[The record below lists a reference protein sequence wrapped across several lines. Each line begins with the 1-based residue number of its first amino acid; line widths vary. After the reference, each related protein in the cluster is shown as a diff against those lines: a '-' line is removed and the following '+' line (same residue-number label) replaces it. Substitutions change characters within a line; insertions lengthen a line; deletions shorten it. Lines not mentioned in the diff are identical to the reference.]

1 MARARARLT
10 PRAGRYSHITNNNSQ
25 YRTLEDIMDH
35 TGFIDGQFVKGE
47 GAPFRVENP
56 SDESTVADLV
66 GVSEAQAA
74 AAIAAARRAFDAG
87 VWSGRSAWERAEVM
101 RAFAA
106 AMDARA
112 DTLKDLALTEAG
124 CPVSSSVMN
133 AQVGAPLRMTHEA
146 IDYYLSLPEIEDN
159 PVPLHER
166 ITPQGGTVQSLK
178 RYTPLGVVSAIS
190 AYNVPFYTA
199 MWKVVPGLLAGNS
212 VVLRPNPLAPLSAMV
227 FAEAAVEAGLPAGV
241 LNVLIEGGLEGG
253 RLMTTDPMV
262 DMVSF
267 TGSCT
272 VGALVAGQAAPSMKR
287 LVLELG
293 GKSAQIFLPD
303 AVDRAPMHAMI
314 VAIAHAGQG
323 CALGTRLFVPEA
335 SKAEVLEKAAA
346 MMAMIKVG
354 PASDP
359 ATQTGPVISAA
370 QRARCEHFVA
380 QAVAHG
386 GRVVTGGKR
395 PAHLDKGFYFEPTLL
410 DLPDNAN
417 PAAQEEIFGPV
428 AAVIGYRDLD
438 HAIAMANDSKFGLSG
453 YVHGADKAA
462 ALKVAL
468 GIRSGTVN
476 VNGGLM
482 STFASMGGIKMS
494 GIGRERGLEGFRAY
508 QQMSVLNIGG

>member
-1 MARARARLT
+1 
-10 PRAGRYSHITNNNSQ
+10 
-25 YRTLEDIMDH
+25 
-35 TGFIDGQFVKGE
+35 
-47 GAPFRVENP
+47 
-56 SDESTVADLV
+56 
-66 GVSEAQAA
+66 
-74 AAIAAARRAFDAG
+74 
-87 VWSGRSAWERAEVM
+87 
-101 RAFAA
+101 
-106 AMDARA
+106 
-112 DTLKDLALTEAG
+112 
-124 CPVSSSVMN
+124 
-133 AQVGAPLRMTHEA
+133 
-146 IDYYLSLPEIEDN
+146 
-159 PVPLHER
+159 
-166 ITPQGGTVQSLK
+166 
-178 RYTPLGVVSAIS
+178 
-190 AYNVPFYTA
+190 
-199 MWKVVPGLLAGNS
+199 
-212 VVLRPNPLAPLSAMV
+212 
-227 FAEAAVEAGLPAGV
+227 
-241 LNVLIEGGLEGG
+241 
-253 RLMTTDPMV
+253 
-262 DMVSF
+262 
-267 TGSCT
+267 
-272 VGALVAGQAAPSMKR
+272 MKR

-293 GKSAQIFLPD
+293 GKSAQIFLPV

-346 MMAMIKVG
+346 MMAKIKVG

-494 GIGRERGLEGFRAY
+494 GVGRERGLEGFRAY